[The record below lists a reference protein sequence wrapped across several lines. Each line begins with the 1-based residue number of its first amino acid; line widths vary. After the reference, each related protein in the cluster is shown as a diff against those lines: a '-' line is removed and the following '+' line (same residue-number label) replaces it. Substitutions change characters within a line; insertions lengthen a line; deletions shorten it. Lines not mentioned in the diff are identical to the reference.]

1 MTQKT
6 GQRKME
12 FIDVTPAQ
20 AKQWLAGNVANRDKR
35 DRYIKELARAM
46 TQNEWIETPEPIVF
60 ADKWTDPK
68 DGKVYDD
75 VLTAGQHR
83 LQAVVLSG
91 KTIRF
96 LVVFHSDAAEL
107 TVMSQ
112 GKPWTQGDILKSTR
126 VGVKHPTVVASII
139 SAFLYHGL
147 GFTEGAQ
154 SWIVRR
160 VLDRIEPEIM
170 QAVAHKLRLK
180 GLVHRQFM
188 AALVLA
194 LLIDPEVV
202 GPFVKQVKAEVSVPY
217 GDPTKLLRQYLYDY
231 IMKREARDLPEV
243 YFYKCCNGIAA
254 KLKGEPLK
262 KLDADPAGL
271 AYLRD
276 KASAKLEPILKDIFG
291 KTPHGFYSPK
301 PPRDREPK

>member
-1 MTQKT
+1 MTQKL
-6 GQRKME
+6 GQRE
-12 FIDVTPAQ
+12 ISLVDVTPAQ
-20 AKQWLAGNVANRDKR
+20 AKEWLAGNVANRDKR
-35 DRYIKELARAM
+35 DRHVKELARAM
-46 TQNEWIETPEPIVF
+46 TQGEWVETPEPIVF

-68 DGKVYDD
+68 DGKVYDN

-91 KTIRF
+91 KTITF
-96 LVVFHSDAAEL
+96 VVVFHSDPAEL

-112 GKPWTQGDILKSTR
+112 GKPWTQGDILKATR
-126 VGVKHPTVVASII
+126 LGVKHPTMVASII
-139 SAFLYHGL
+139 SGFLYHGL

-154 SWIVRR
+154 AWIIRR
-160 VLDRIEPEIM
+160 ILDRIEPEIM
-170 QAVAHKLRLK
+170 LAVGYKLKLR

-194 LLIDPEVV
+194 ILADEAAA
-202 GPFVKQVKAEVSVPY
+202 GPLVKMVNAEIPTPF
-217 GDPTKLLRQYLYDY
+217 GDAAKTLRNYCFDY
-231 IMKREARDLPEV
+231 ATDRQKRDLPEV

-271 AYLRD
+271 AYLRN
-276 KASAKLEPILKDIFG
+276 KASAKIEPILKDVFG
-291 KTPHGFYSPK
+291 SVPRGFYSPK
-301 PPRDREPK
+301 PPRIPE